1 MDLDDKILVF
11 LSAISGVYKEEDDRE
26 SFPKLKLNPKD
37 LTDDIT
43 AMLTAQ
49 YLLYQRLTGN
59 EDEDIVGFTHLL
71 NRLAIQYIM
80 KSKDA
85 EE

>member
-1 MDLDDKILVF
+1 MDFDDKILVF
-11 LSAISGVYKEEDDRE
+11 LSAISDAYKEEDDRE

-43 AMLTAQ
+43 AMLMAQ
-49 YLLYQRLTGN
+49 YLLYQRMTGN
-59 EDEDIVGFTHLL
+59 EDEDVVGFTHLL

-80 KSKDA
+80 KCKDA